1 MQAEAV
7 PPASA
12 THTTEVHQPKLA
24 LLVFRK
30 RVPKHCCPASAKVQ
44 SLCRM
49 RASKRWSALLTQEK
63 LRIGYRCGMRKRLGK
78 AHWAAFVKYAEAE
91 HKAQVFRALTPATD
105 ALCCAGKI
113 DGTPYPKQVSID
125 MCSISSTECE
135 TALEGLH
142 MDHPHD
148 VQHVCKIWSC
158 ALPEEPQS
166 WDDGVCGP
174 LLGQL
179 LFGTD
184 DHIL

>member
-1 MQAEAV
+1 M
-7 PPASA
+7 
-12 THTTEVHQPKLA
+12 EVHQPKLA

-49 RASKRWSALLTQEK
+49 RASKRWSALLTQAK
-63 LRIGYRCGMRKRLGK
+63 LRIGYRCGMRKRLGE

-91 HKAQVFRALTPATD
+91 HKTQFFHALTPETG

-113 DGTPYPKQVSID
+113 DGTPCPKQVRID
-125 MCSISSTECE
+125 LCSISSTECE
-135 TALEGLH
+135 AALEGLH
-142 MDHPHD
+142 MDHTHD
-148 VQHVCKIWSC
+148 VQHICKIWSR

-174 LLGQL
+174 LIGALEESSGNVQKASSTWFAVL
-179 LFGTD
+179 L
-184 DHIL
+184 